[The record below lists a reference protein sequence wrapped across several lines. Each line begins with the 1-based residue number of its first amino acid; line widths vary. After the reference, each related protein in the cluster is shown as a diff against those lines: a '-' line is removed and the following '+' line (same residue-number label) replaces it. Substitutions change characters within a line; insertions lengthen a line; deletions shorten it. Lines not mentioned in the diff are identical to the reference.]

1 MIISTNNSSPSTSN
15 RCQEAKNNFISKKL
29 KNKNQIP
36 SNQTEPKTLSIQFH
50 AFVPIIVKD
59 MKTVCI
65 F

>member
-1 MIISTNNSSPSTSN
+1 MIIFTNNSSQFISN
-15 RCQEAKNNFISKKL
+15 RCPEAKNNFASKKL

-36 SNQTEPKTLSIQFH
+36 SSPTEPTIPSTQSHVF
-50 AFVPIIVKD
+50 APIIVKD